1 MINSW
6 SARCHEQIVLD
17 GLMVVVKPT
26 ESSITVRCRHWA
38 SRQFFFLKV
47 GSHCTSIPDPP
58 SPTLAASCISYRPWY
73 LVIEFWCVMCL
84 IALIECDTSDNF
96 RIKITSV
103 HKAAVTWTSAPL
115 LWEHCRQQVYQHHIR
130 SSWKWSTRADSCIDY
145 LIHWRS
151 LYLTRKGTQTIG
163 RCGTSNLTGLLG
175 NMLPSKCA
183 TDGRTGITDA
193 WTWRSGLFLCRMQGP
208 CSESDGHVLFGHPNG
223 CKTLCTHQVTPASA
237 GVVAVPQQ

>member
-1 MINSW
+1 M
-6 SARCHEQIVLD
+6 
-17 GLMVVVKPT
+17 PT
-26 ESSITVRCRHWA
+26 EGSFTVRCRHWA

-47 GSHCTSIPDPP
+47 GSHCTSMPDPP
-58 SPTLAASCISYRPWY
+58 SSTLA
-73 LVIEFWCVMCL
+73 
-84 IALIECDTSDNF
+84 DTSDNF

-103 HKAAVTWTSAPL
+103 HKAVTWTSAPL
-115 LWEHCRQQVYQHHIR
+115 LWEHCRQQVYQHQIR
-130 SSWKWSTRADSCIDY
+130 SSWKWNTRADSCIDY

-163 RCGTSNLTGLLG
+163 RCGTSNLTGWLG

-208 CSESDGHVLFGHPNG
+208 CSESDGHVLFGPPNG